1 MKKSPSERTRHV
13 VAWMN
18 KAEWDE
24 VLDFLFSKDP
34 QLQKHALHRISA
46 WKVRFGHGTPVA
58 VESTADLVRCQVLDR
73 SGRLESDELVLLYG
87 MALVRFVNLI
97 TERKQKGVAR
107 PLRRLLKIPEWIVNL
122 RHELTHQRLP
132 TLKSCREGCRF
143 VLDWLLQEYWSRQLG
158 SRLADDWDSQSEEEV
173 DDEEWAR
180 RGEEELL
187 ARQKEIESHKKAREL
202 LVSYEREQRQTLEE
216 LVRQRAQ
223 HGLWPEPNTDLS
235 WILAQIKHFAAESR
249 SDTTLCVCMLVQDG
263 FLIPTQE
270 QLEFL
275 DIDPSENFDPMAP
288 CLPRVYLR
296 LWQPLLKSLNFSFIH
311 LLLEKL
317 FAELAA
323 KPGSH
328 QGFYISAWI
337 AEILLCNSTS
347 SKARKT
353 RMKDRIFTNRFP
365 LRWQQLL
372 TACTNAPCIATP
384 YLLQLLEDM
393 DKPLPPDTQ
402 RKLLRL
408 CSIYTQGGC
417 HDDDEDSL
425 TDPDPAQPI
434 YTVQSLKDG
443 LLKGNTHSALR
454 SPNHCCPPLAP
465 PTQDLQEQLS
475 AEALEERNFA
485 LHGSPWQ
492 VCTDKVNWKLYPLG
506 QAPGQSG
513 SPSCL
518 MLENYSTLTIFDQQV
533 ELDKA
538 PQHHNNSRSASDGLL
553 WSHADLSKLKSGLKL
568 F

>member
-107 PLRRLLKIPEWIVNL
+107 PLRRLASNLKIPEWIVNL

-202 LVSYEREQRQTLEE
+202 LVSYEREQRQVRLLE
-216 LVRQRAQ
+216 V
-223 HGLWPEPNTDLS
+223 
-235 WILAQIKHFAAESR
+235 LAE
-249 SDTTLCVCMLVQDG
+249 MLVQDG

-384 YLLQLLEDM
+384 YLLQLLLEDM

-538 PQHHNNSRSASDGLL
+538 PHISNPNRSASDGLL